1 MQYLTAWG
9 ALVHFGKIRKGDFV
23 IITAASS
30 SVGIAAI
37 EICKAEGAFSIATTR
52 TPQKKAELLALGA
65 DAVIVTDEEDLVAR
79 VKEITGGKGARLIFD
94 AVAGPGLAQLARAA
108 KWGGKIFLYGGLSRE
123 PTPLPLLEVLGKSLT
138 VKGYMLFEVVESE
151 FRPQAEKYIYDH
163 LAAGTFQPK
172 IDRVFPLS
180 EIVEAHRY
188 MLSNEQIGKI
198 VVKV

>member
-1 MQYLTAWG
+1 
-9 ALVHFGKIRKGDFV
+9 
-23 IITAASS
+23 
-30 SVGIAAI
+30 
-37 EICKAEGAFSIATTR
+37 
-52 TPQKKAELLALGA
+52 
-65 DAVIVTDEEDLVAR
+65 
-79 VKEITGGKGARLIFD
+79 
-94 AVAGPGLAQLARAA
+94 
-108 KWGGKIFLYGGLSRE
+108 
-123 PTPLPLLEVLGKSLT
+123 